1 MKKGKIIEARTHAV
15 FLNKILKIDFKGFM
29 QCTYPY
35 DEDLIIWFIRLNG
48 KEGKYGWTNTLV
60 SENEIKEEYTG
71 DLNKKIGYP
80 KLNKRVIFNIVESGS
95 KREYIFLG
103 IFKMEGSSNKRIW
116 KMIKDELN
124 FPYDKF

>member
-1 MKKGKIIEARTHAV
+1 MNKL
-15 FLNKILKIDFKGFM
+15 LNKDLKGFM

-35 DEDLIIWFIRLNG
+35 EDDLIIWFIRLNG
-48 KEGKYGWTNTLV
+48 KESKYGWTNILV

-71 DLNKKIGYP
+71 KPRNQLISLQKLHLND
-80 KLNKRVIFNIVESGS
+80 RAVFNIKESKCG
-95 KREYIFLG
+95 RQYIFLG